1 MCLLFSSCGGYEE
14 RRYEVPLGISNY
26 DVISIAFALILA
38 IAKCIGVKEE
48 SRRSDGH
55 VPARRSKKVT
65 IIYASGR

>member
-1 MCLLFSSCGGYEE
+1 M
-14 RRYEVPLGISNY
+14 SNH
-26 DVISIAFALILA
+26 DVISAAFALILA

-65 IIYASGR
+65 IICASGR